1 MASNEYYLTVR
12 AMPDDNPADLSD
24 WLDVSVTE
32 LIRLNS
38 TGNQLKPN
46 FLKTGTLFIVP
57 NTPVTQKFAKNRE
70 LVWQGMQ
77 TLKSK
82 PAAIPTE
89 PIPETIINAGKSRP
103 TVKAKR
109 NDANL
114 YIIAGFG
121 LLIALLMKA

>member
-12 AMPDDNPADLSD
+12 AMPDDNPADIAD
-24 WLDVSVTE
+24 WLDISVTE

-89 PIPETIINAGKSRP
+89 PIPETIVNSRIP
-103 TVKAKR
+103 RRVKAKS

-121 LLIALLMKA
+121 LLIALLMKP

>member
-12 AMPDDNPADLSD
+12 AMPDDNPADLSE

-89 PIPETIINAGKSRP
+89 PIPETIVNSGVPQRI
-103 TVKAKR
+103 KAKP
-109 NDANL
+109 NEANL

-121 LLIALLMKA
+121 LLIALLMKP